1 MQREDS
7 ALTHLR
13 GNSKPRIA
21 IVGVGIRRDNV
32 IIQAEFR
39 NINITSFYQN
49 TFYDDLIPEDIA
61 SGNYVQYLRVINLID
76 KSKRF
81 KPFLKLIFVPILL
94 FGSIEL
100 LYKLVKYKP
109 HLIVTVEPEI
119 WPRALPC
126 YLSGYLVSKI
136 LRIPLVYSSEQNLL
150 PNERYAGAMS
160 YMLKKFINFYAA
172 QTSFITLGNRDG
184 LRLLIEAGVSSSKA
198 KFCNWTIGAVNLDE
212 FSPEKNGQEPDWGHC
227 RVMLFVGN
235 LIEDK
240 GLLDLLDAFQMAK
253 KNFSGEIKL
262 IICGKGPLEGELR
275 EYIDE
280 YKLHKNILMLGTV
293 KNRDLP
299 AYFRSADI
307 TITPS
312 ITTRRWAEHVGMVNI
327 QSLACGTPVIST
339 RSGSIPE
346 FVKHKETGLLVLER
360 NPSRLA
366 RAILTLLSDNELRLQ
381 MGQRARKYAVEHF
394 DARKHVT
401 RTEKVVLN
409 FFKNQKDK

>member
-1 MQREDS
+1 MQKKDS

-13 GNSKPRIA
+13 QNSKPRIA

-32 IIQAEFR
+32 IMQPEFR
-39 NINITSFYQN
+39 NINITSFYQS
-49 TFYDDLIPEDIA
+49 TSYDDLTLEDTA
-61 SGNYVQYLRVINLID
+61 SGNYVQYLRIINLID

-126 YLSGYLVSKI
+126 YLSGCLVSKI

-150 PNERYAGAMS
+150 CSERYAGAMS
-160 YMLKKFINFYAA
+160 YMLKKSINFYAA
-172 QTSFITLGNRDG
+172 QTSFITLGNRDA

-240 GLLDLLDAFQMAK
+240 GLWDLLDAFKMARK
-253 KNFSGEIKL
+253 SFSGEIKL
-262 IICGKGPLEGELR
+262 IICGKGLLEGELR

-346 FVKHKETGLLVLER
+346 FVKHKETGLLVPEQ

-366 RAILTLLSDNELRLQ
+366 RAILTLLSDDELRLQ

-394 DARKHVT
+394 DAKKQT
-401 RTEKVVLN
+401 ARTEKVVLD
-409 FFKNQKDK
+409 FLKNQKDK